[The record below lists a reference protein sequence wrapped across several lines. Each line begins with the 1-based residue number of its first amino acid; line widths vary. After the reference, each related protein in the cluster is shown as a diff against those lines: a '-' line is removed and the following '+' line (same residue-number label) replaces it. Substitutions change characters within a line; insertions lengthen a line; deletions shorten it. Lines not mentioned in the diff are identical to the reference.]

1 MGTDTELA
9 RRINLLFDVIHKR
22 AEPPL
27 TTAEAAASITARG
40 GAPVT
45 AVGLEALRSGE
56 TLDTSRAELSA
67 IAEFF
72 GVPAI
77 YLTDRGCRTGID
89 AQLHLLRIMRD
100 AGGLEEVRARHVG
113 NPSGRR

>member
-1 MGTDTELA
+1 MRADPELA

-27 TTAEAAASITARG
+27 TTAAAAAAITARG
-40 GAPVT
+40 GVPVS
-45 AVGLEALRSGE
+45 AVGLEALRSGVSG
-56 TLDTSRAELSA
+56 DTSRAELSA
-67 IAEFF
+67 TAEFF

-77 YLTDRGCRTGID
+77 YLTETGSRTGID

-100 AGGLEEVRARHVG
+100 AGGLNEIRAMHVCK
-113 NPSGRR
+113 PPERR